1 MLACFDDPDSMVG
14 EFEMRAG
21 QFIFRHMTFG
31 AILFSDFADA
41 RRRLMARQTLRVV
54 KGLIAPR
61 LLVGVVT
68 GGAGDAAIFEVIALA
83 PEYSIRLEADAAHS
97 LRPHQHHLRPGA
109 MAGAAKFRLPV
120 SVEPARVENP
130 FVREITGFHR
140 GDVIGARPMAALAAY
155 SRRQFVRS
163 QLSFGDGRSGVAT
176 ETIFGLGAI
185 YQTARGFG
193 Q

>member
-1 MLACFDDPDSMVG
+1 MLVCFNDPDSMVG

-21 QFIFRHMTFG
+21 QFIFRHVTFG

-41 RRRLMARQTLRVV
+41 RRPTVARQTFGVV

-68 GGAGDAAIFEVIALA
+68 GRTGDAAVFEVIALA

-97 LRPHQHHLRPGA
+97 LRPHQHHLRPCA
-109 MAGAAKFRLPV
+109 MARAAKFRLPV

-130 FVREITGFHR
+130 FVRR
-140 GDVIGARPMAALAAY
+140 LVP
-155 SRRQFVRS
+155 
-163 QLSFGDGRSGVAT
+163 
-176 ETIFGLGAI
+176 
-185 YQTARGFG
+185 
-193 Q
+193 